1 MSADWAF
8 DRPLY
13 QELNAPRE
21 DALRN
26 VLTDLREK
34 LQLKTAIDVGCGL
47 GHFTKF
53 LHSLGFEAEGV
64 DAREENVAEARKRYP
79 DLQFRTANV
88 ETMEPGSF
96 GKFDLVLCL
105 GLLYH
110 LENPFR
116 AIRNLEA
123 MTQKLALIEGIC
135 YPSTEPVMVLLDEN
149 EIGDQGVNY
158 FAFYPSENCLLKM
171 LYRSGYAACFY
182 PKPMPSHA
190 AYVRNRNG
198 FSYRTMILAARI
210 ALDSTLLTRVAE
222 PQTDLTPWNRKPL
235 RALGLRMDRLNGA
248 LMKVLKGK

>member
-21 DALRN
+21 DAVRN

-64 DAREENVAEARKRYP
+64 DAREENVAEARRRYP
-79 DLQFRTANV
+79 ELRFQTANV
-88 ETMEPGSF
+88 EDIEPGKF

-110 LENPFR
+110 LQNPFR
-116 AIRNLEA
+116 AIWNLEA
-123 MTQKLALIEGIC
+123 MTEKLAVVEGVC

-149 EIGDQGVNY
+149 EVGDQGVNY

-182 PKPMPSHA
+182 PKPVPPHA
-190 AYVRNRNG
+190 VYARNKNG
-198 FSYRTMILAARI
+198 FSYRTMMVATKTDVESRALA
-210 ALDSTLLTRVAE
+210 RVSE
-222 PQTDLTPWNRKPL
+222 PRTDLTPWNLKPL

-248 LMKVLKGK
+248 LRKVLKGK